1 MTGYFPGRTI
11 ILTTHFMDEADVL
24 GDRIAI
30 LSGGRLQCYGTPY
43 FLKKHYG
50 IGYKLTILKADHCDV
65 HEITRFFREYVP
77 NVKEN
82 TNIGKLGPL

>member
-1 MTGYFPGRTI
+1 M

-30 LSGGRLQCYGTPY
+30 MAGGKLQCVGTPY

-50 IGYKLTILKADHCDV
+50 IGYKLSIVKLDNCNVENVTSFLKY
-65 HEITRFFREYVP
+65 YVP
-77 NVKEN
+77 DLKEN
-82 TNIGKLGPL
+82 TNIGKPRPFYIIME